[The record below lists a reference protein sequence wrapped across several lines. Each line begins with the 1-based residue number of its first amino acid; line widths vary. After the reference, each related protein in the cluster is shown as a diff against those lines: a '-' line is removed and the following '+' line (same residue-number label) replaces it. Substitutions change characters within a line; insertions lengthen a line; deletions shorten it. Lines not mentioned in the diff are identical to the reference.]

1 MINEIEMLS
10 CEKLVYKIIQP
21 YSKYFEIEDLYQ
33 VGMLALTKAYK
44 NYSSN
49 ENTKFSSYAFLY
61 IKGEIFEYIRK
72 SNYFKVSKEV
82 SKLNKKIEETR
93 LLLTQKLNKEPSDK
107 ELARY
112 LELEEQEILEIKER
126 TAFIESL
133 DASFKDDDNTYYN
146 YQKYIEPNYQE
157 DFLDLKFAIEE
168 LPINDQKLIYQRY
181 INGAT
186 QQEISKE
193 LGISQVQVSRK
204 EKEILTRLRVR
215 LR

>member
-1 MINEIEMLS
+1 MIDNKSILS

-21 YSKYFEIEDLYQ
+21 YSKYFDIEDLYQ
-33 VGMLALTKAYK
+33 VGMLALIKAWQNYK
-44 NYSSN
+44 
-49 ENTKFSSYAFLY
+49 EDTITKFSSYAFLY

-82 SKLNKKIEETR
+82 AKLNKQIEETR
-93 LLLTQKLNKEPSDK
+93 VLLTQKLKKEPTESEIARFLEISET
-107 ELARY
+107 ELK
-112 LELEEQEILEIKER
+112 EIKER

-133 DASFKDDDNTYYN
+133 DASIKEETTYYN
-146 YQKYIEPNYQE
+146 YQKYIEQNYNE
-157 DFLDLKFAIEE
+157 EYLDLKFAMEE
-168 LPINDQKLIYQRY
+168 LPKNDQKLIYDRY
-181 INGAT
+181 INGFT
-186 QQEISKE
+186 QSEVSKE